1 MKLLS
6 RPLLS
11 KTTARE
17 ISIKFARFLRLHQNN
32 AIQAGKVIKAAMET
46 NPTNTKLYLQ
56 HVDILINTLPMDVP
70 QVVAVLDKAL
80 EQEMPDKQRLLFSQR
95 KVEFLEDFGADISS
109 LQTAKTKHM
118 DFVIKV
124 KEASEKETGQ
134 ANAENKNGSSN
145 GSSTTYPAVT
155 NSSSYTAQQAQVSN
169 HSDHYNHNIIYPG
182 L

>member
-46 NPTNTKLYLQ
+46 NPTNPKLYLQ
-56 HVDILINTLPMDVP
+56 HVDILINTLPMNVP
-70 QVVAVLDKAL
+70 QVVAVLGKAL

-118 DFVIKV
+118 DFVTKV

-134 ANAENKNGSSN
+134 ANAENKNGSS
-145 GSSTTYPAVT
+145 TTNPAVT